1 MVMLLVQVLVV
12 VIILGAILYIIQL
25 LPLGSP
31 FKEIAY
37 VVVLIIF
44 VIVLLSLVGLLPGRA
59 ALAYESYSRGYET
72 PGHSHTDHY
81 GQPGNGPSG
90 KSNPGGKH

>member
-1 MVMLLVQVLVV
+1 MVTLLVQVLIV
-12 VIILGAILYIIQL
+12 VIILGAVMYIIQL

-37 VVVLIIF
+37 VVCLIIF
-44 VIVLLSLVGLLPGRA
+44 VIVLLSLVGLLPAR
-59 ALAYESYSRGYET
+59 AYESYSRGYET

-81 GQPGNGPSG
+81 GQPGNPGG
-90 KSNPGGKH
+90 NSNPGGKH

>member
-1 MVMLLVQVLVV
+1 MVTLLVQVLIV
-12 VIILGAILYIIQL
+12 VIILGAVMYIIQL

-37 VVVLIIF
+37 VVCLIIF
-44 VIVLLSLVGLLPGRA
+44 IIVLLSLVGLLPGRA
-59 ALAYESYSRGYET
+59 ALAYQGYDT
-72 PGHSHTDHY
+72 HGHSHTDHY

-90 KSNPGGKH
+90 KSNPGGPHG